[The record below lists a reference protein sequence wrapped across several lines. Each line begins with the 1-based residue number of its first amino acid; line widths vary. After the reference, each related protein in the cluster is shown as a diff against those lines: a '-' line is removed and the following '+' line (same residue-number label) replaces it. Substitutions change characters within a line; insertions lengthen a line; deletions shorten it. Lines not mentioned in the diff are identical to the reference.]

1 MNVKKKEIDMID
13 FHTHSNASDG
23 VLSPSELVELA
34 AQKGLKYI
42 ALTDHNNVDG
52 LCAAANAAEQIG
64 INFING
70 LEVSCERNTH
80 IIGLFLKRFE
90 EINNKAI
97 IRREYVEQSLKN
109 YGYTK
114 EKYETLIGARDAFI
128 KMMIDTG
135 KGIDKTFVIEH
146 FLQPPFGYGEA
157 IDMIHRA
164 GGLAILAHP
173 NRTKGIDSNNL
184 QDFIC
189 ELKQYGIDGIE
200 VYQSGQTDEY
210 TDFVVDL
217 AQRNDLLASGG
228 SDYHSPS
235 KINRELGMY
244 GDIDNRKPIP
254 MYILDK
260 LLQNKDKYL

>member
-1 MNVKKKEIDMID
+1 MID

-23 VLSPSELVELA
+23 ALSPSELVDLA
-34 AQKGLKYI
+34 AKKGLKYI
-42 ALTDHNNVDG
+42 ALTDHNNIDG
-52 LCAAANAAEQIG
+52 LHAAANMAEQLG

-70 LEVSCERNTH
+70 IEVSCERNTH
-80 IIGLFLKRFE
+80 IIGLFLKRFD
-90 EINNKAI
+90 EIKKKSVL
-97 IRREYVEQSLKN
+97 RGEYIEQSLKN

-114 EKYETLIGARDAFI
+114 EKYETVIGARDAFI

-135 KGIDKTFVIEH
+135 KAPDKTFVIEH

-173 NRTKGIDSNNL
+173 NRTKGVDSNNL
-184 QDFIC
+184 QEFIC

-210 TDFVVDL
+210 TDFVASL
-217 AQRNDLLASGG
+217 AQKNDLLVSGG
-228 SDYHSPS
+228 SDFHNPT
-235 KINRELGMY
+235 KPNRELGMY
-244 GDIDNRKPIP
+244 GDIDNRKMIP
-254 MYILDK
+254 VDILDK

>member
-1 MNVKKKEIDMID
+1 MMD
-13 FHTHSNASDG
+13 FHMHSTASDG
-23 VLSPSELVELA
+23 TLSPSELVSLA
-34 AQKGLKYI
+34 KTKGLKYI
-42 ALTDHNNVDG
+42 ALTDHNNVNG
-52 LCAAANAAEQIG
+52 LIEAANMAEQLG

-70 LEVSCERNTH
+70 IEVSCERNTH
-80 IIGLFLKRFE
+80 IIGLFLKRFD
-90 EINNKAI
+90 EINNKAT
-97 IRREYVEQSLKN
+97 IRREYIEQSLKN

-114 EKYETLIGARDAFI
+114 EKYETPIGARDTFI
-128 KMMIDTG
+128 KMMIDTD
-135 KGIDKTFVIEH
+135 KGSDKTFVIEH

-173 NRTKGIDSNNL
+173 NRTKGVDSNNL
-184 QDFIC
+184 QDFIH

-210 TDFVVDL
+210 TDFVASL
-217 AQRNDLLASGG
+217 AQKNDLLVSGG

-235 KINRELGMY
+235 KTNRELGMY

-254 MYILDK
+254 MNILDK
-260 LLQNKDKYL
+260 LLQNKDRYL

>member
-1 MNVKKKEIDMID
+1 MID

-23 VLSPSELVELA
+23 ALSPGELVNLA
-34 AQKGLKYI
+34 VEKGLKYI

-52 LCAAANAAEQIG
+52 LVAAANTAKKCG

-70 LEVSCERNTH
+70 IEISCERNTH
-80 IIGLFLKRFE
+80 IIGLFLKRFD
-90 EINNKAI
+90 EINNKAA
-97 IRREYVEQSLKN
+97 IRREYIEQSLKN
-109 YGYTK
+109 YGYTR

-135 KGIDKTFVIEH
+135 KGTDKTFVIEH

-157 IDMIHRA
+157 IDMIHRS

-184 QDFIC
+184 QEFIC

-200 VYQSGQTDEY
+200 VYQSGQTDDY
-210 TDFVVDL
+210 TNFVADL
-217 AQRNDLLASGG
+217 ARKNDLLVSGG
-228 SDYHSPS
+228 SDFHNLN
-235 KINRELGMY
+235 KINREIGMY
-244 GDIDNRKPIP
+244 GDIDNRKMIP
-254 MYILDK
+254 VDILDE
-260 LLQNKDKYL
+260 LLQNKDRYM

>member
-1 MNVKKKEIDMID
+1 MID

-23 VLSPSELVELA
+23 ALSPGELVNLA
-34 AQKGLKYI
+34 VKKGLKYL

-52 LCAAANAAEQIG
+52 LCAAANTAEQYG

-70 LEVSCERNTH
+70 VEFSCEKNTH
-80 IIGLFLKRFE
+80 IIGLFLKRFD
-90 EINNKAI
+90 EINNKVAI
-97 IRREYVEQSLKN
+97 RSEYIEQSLKN
-109 YGYTK
+109 YGYNK

-135 KGIDKTFVIEH
+135 KGSDKTFVIEH

-184 QDFIC
+184 QEFIC

-210 TDFVVDL
+210 TDFVADL
-217 AQRNDLLASGG
+217 SRKNDLLVSGG
-228 SDYHSPS
+228 SDFHNPN
-235 KINRELGMY
+235 KINREIGMY
-244 GDIDNRKPIP
+244 GDIDNRKMIP
-254 MYILDK
+254 VDILDE
-260 LLQNKDKYL
+260 LLQNKDRYV

>member
-1 MNVKKKEIDMID
+1 MID
-13 FHTHSNASDG
+13 FHTHSNVSDG
-23 VLSPSELVELA
+23 ALAPGELVNLA
-34 AQKGLKYI
+34 ANRGLKYI

-52 LCAAANAAEQIG
+52 LRTAANAAKQCG

-70 LEVSCERNTH
+70 IEVSCERNTH
-80 IIGLFLKRFE
+80 IIGLFLKRFD

-97 IRREYVEQSLKN
+97 IRKAYIEQSLKN

-114 EKYETLIGARDAFI
+114 EKYGTVIGARDAFI
-128 KMMIDTG
+128 KMMIDNDRAP
-135 KGIDKTFVIEH
+135 DKTFVIEH

-157 IDMIHRA
+157 IDMIHRS

-184 QDFIC
+184 QEFIC

-210 TDFVVDL
+210 TNFVAAL
-217 AQRNDLLASGG
+217 AQKNDLLISGG
-228 SDYHSPS
+228 SDYHNPS
-235 KINRELGMY
+235 KVNRELGMY
-244 GDIDNRKPIP
+244 GDIDNRKTIP
-254 MYILDK
+254 MDILDK
-260 LLQNKDKYL
+260 LLQNKDRYS

>member
-1 MNVKKKEIDMID
+1 MID
-13 FHTHSNASDG
+13 FHMHSNASDG
-23 VLSPSELVELA
+23 VLSPVDLVNLA
-34 AQKGLKYI
+34 AEKGLKYI

-52 LCAAANAAEQIG
+52 LVVAANTAEKCG

-70 LEVSCERNTH
+70 IEVSCERNTH
-80 IIGLFLKRFE
+80 IIGLFLKRFD
-90 EINNKAI
+90 EINNKAA
-97 IRREYVEQSLKN
+97 IRKEYIEQSLKN

-114 EKYETLIGARDAFI
+114 EKYETPIGARDAFI

-135 KGIDKTFVIEH
+135 MGTDKTFVIEH

-157 IDMIHRA
+157 IDMIHRS

-184 QDFIC
+184 QEFIC

-210 TDFVVDL
+210 TDFVADL
-217 AQRNDLLASGG
+217 ARKNDLLVSGG
-228 SDYHSPS
+228 SDFHNPT
-235 KINRELGMY
+235 KPNRELGMY
-244 GDIDNRKPIP
+244 GDIDNRKMIP
-254 MYILDK
+254 VDILDK

>member
-1 MNVKKKEIDMID
+1 MID

-23 VLSPSELVELA
+23 ALSPSELVDLA
-34 AQKGLKYI
+34 AKKGLKYI

-52 LCAAANAAEQIG
+52 LHAAAKAAEQIG

-97 IRREYVEQSLKN
+97 IRREYIEQSLKN
-109 YGYTK
+109 YGYTR
-114 EKYETLIGARDAFI
+114 EKYETVIGARDAFI
-128 KMMIDTG
+128 KMMIDTS
-135 KGIDKTFVIEH
+135 KGTDKTFVIEH

-173 NRTKGIDSNNL
+173 NRTKGVDSNNL
-184 QDFIC
+184 QEFIC
-189 ELKQYGIDGIE
+189 ELKQYGIDGVE

-210 TDFVVDL
+210 TDFVADL

-254 MYILDK
+254 IDILDK
-260 LLQNKDKYL
+260 LLQNKDRYL

>member
-1 MNVKKKEIDMID
+1 MDVKKKETRMID

-23 VLSPSELVELA
+23 ALSPSKLVNIA
-34 AQKGLKYI
+34 ANKGLEYI

-52 LCAAANAAEQIG
+52 LRMAANAAEQCG

-70 LEVSCERNTH
+70 IEFSCERNTH
-80 IIGLFLKRFE
+80 IIGLFLKRFD

-97 IRREYVEQSLKN
+97 IRREYIEQSLKN

-114 EKYETLIGARDAFI
+114 EKYKTFISARDAFI
-128 KMMIDTG
+128 KMMIVSG
-135 KGIDKTFVIEH
+135 KAPDKTFVIEH

-173 NRTKGIDSNNL
+173 NRTKGVDSNNL
-184 QDFIC
+184 QEFIH

-210 TDFVVDL
+210 TDFVADL
-217 AQRNDLLASGG
+217 AQKNDLLASGG
-228 SDYHSPS
+228 SDYHSP
-235 KINRELGMY
+235 KKTPGNLGCMA
-244 GDIDNRKPIP
+244 
-254 MYILDK
+254 ILIIGK
-260 LLQNKDKYL
+260 